1 MPAATL
7 KFIVVILAA
16 GMVAFIG
23 AVICIIAAV
32 HTGSSRAAAA
42 QQSASDNQSLYPDSA
57 AHTPAAGGS
66 AARASSLGAL
76 HGSETP
82 GSEAPTFNIGLNGV
96 TGLTGHDPAV
106 SRLVCTPIPAGECN
120 AGKFEQQAEDPSL
133 YAGEDWGYLRTTADE
148 LRQTVLQQKDQI
160 QSDQRT
166 IKELTGKLSECEQG
180 VNGRSGAN
188 RRSAAGLWGGNT
200 KDVHLDRVMVRDSP
214 DSTADSVHLLT
225 VRAVDELEQAIAQL
239 KDRIE
244 KLESDIGPFP
254 HNQTDSSTSGLTE
267 DVRTPGGPELSAALV
282 HGADGDGPWRV
293 EDLEGELQK
302 KLDLLEKERKALRLE
317 TEKHRQEID
326 QGINKL
332 HHRISGLEEGIPGR
346 SFPEG
351 YRLSFP
357 TRTNYMYAVVKH
369 HIPKLHAFTICMWLR
384 PAERGIGTPVSYAVP
399 EQPNEVV
406 LLQGLRTPTELL
418 INDKVAQLPLNI
430 TRGSWQHICV
440 SWSQKGGSWQAYQG
454 GTLRGEGHSL
464 AAGHHIRPGGVLV
477 LGQEQDTP
485 GGGFDS
491 TQAMVGELSQVGI
504 WDRVLSSNQVASLA
518 RCGRVAQGGVALWT
532 ESKIEVYGG
541 ATKDPGEPCSKHSR
555 SSQ

>member
-244 KLESDIGPFP
+244 KLEVKQKQSGYLYV
-254 HNQTDSSTSGLTE
+254 TRLVYRTGSS
-267 DVRTPGGPELSAALV
+267 
-282 HGADGDGPWRV
+282 
-293 EDLEGELQK
+293 
-302 KLDLLEKERKALRLE
+302 
-317 TEKHRQEID
+317 
-326 QGINKL
+326 
-332 HHRISGLEEGIPGR
+332 
-346 SFPEG
+346 
-351 YRLSFP
+351 
-357 TRTNYMYAVVKH
+357 
-369 HIPKLHAFTICMWLR
+369 
-384 PAERGIGTPVSYAVP
+384 PV
-399 EQPNEVV
+399 
-406 LLQGLRTPTELL
+406 
-418 INDKVAQLPLNI
+418 
-430 TRGSWQHICV
+430 
-440 SWSQKGGSWQAYQG
+440 
-454 GTLRGEGHSL
+454 TLR
-464 AAGHHIRPGGVLV
+464 
-477 LGQEQDTP
+477 Q
-485 GGGFDS
+485 
-491 TQAMVGELSQVGI
+491 
-504 WDRVLSSNQVASLA
+504 SN
-518 RCGRVAQGGVALWT
+518 
-532 ESKIEVYGG
+532 
-541 ATKDPGEPCSKHSR
+541 
-555 SSQ
+555 